1 MHGLEM
7 PPMAKMV
14 PLLIVAAIIA
24 ALAFWHGATGSSA
37 SRAALSLFPVL
48 LAMGSWRT
56 DLLRKP

>member
-1 MHGLEM
+1 M
-7 PPMAKMV
+7 PPMAKVV
-14 PLLIVAAIIA
+14 PLLMVAAIIA